1 MKDSVKLNCAKKP
14 LMVAHRGLSGLEKE
28 NSAAAFIAAGNRSYY
43 GIETDVH
50 RTADGHFVCIHDY
63 DTARVSADAPINVEE
78 KTLEEIRAIRLNGAG
93 EEPSRGDLC
102 IPTLQEYIRICK
114 AYGKIAV
121 LELKGTYTKETLG
134 ELCAIIEKEEWMEG
148 TVFIA
153 FGLDNLII
161 LRELYPTQPAQYLLS
176 KTLPEDM
183 YEILDRYNF
192 DLDIYYGSLTQEML
206 DKIHAAGHKVNV
218 WTVDKLDS
226 AEVLSAMGVDYITS
240 NILE

>member
-1 MKDSVKLNCAKKP
+1 MKDTVKLNCAKKP
-14 LMVAHRGLSGLEKE
+14 LMVAHRGVSGLEKE
-28 NSAAAFIAAGNRSYY
+28 NSAAAFIAAGNRSYF

-50 RTADGHFVCIHDY
+50 RTADGHFVCIHDA
-63 DTARVSADAPINVEE
+63 DTARVSADEAINVEE
-78 KTLEEIRAIRLNGAG
+78 KTLEEIRAIRLNGVG

-114 AYGKIAV
+114 SYGKIAV

-134 ELCAIIEKEEWMEG
+134 ELCAIIEKEGWMEG

-153 FGLDNLII
+153 FGLGNLII
-161 LRELYPTQPAQYLLS
+161 LRELYPNQPAQYLLS
-176 KTLPEDM
+176 KNLPDDM

-192 DLDIYYGSLTQEML
+192 DLDINYGSLTREML

-218 WTVDKLDS
+218 WTVDKLES
-226 AEVLSAMGVDYITS
+226 AEELSSMGVDYITS